1 MPKALFRV
9 FFCIPGKLRSIPG
22 MLPRP
27 SEASNPVARDTI
39 RQVLQ
44 ETPVGVRSQPD
55 MGGLDEAR
63 A

>member
-1 MPKALFRV
+1 
-9 FFCIPGKLRSIPG
+9 